1 MKWILIAQIV
11 YVIIVI
17 LTCLRIIYDTHNNSK
32 TLAYLLLVFIAPFI
46 GIIFYFSIGINYSKR
61 KMFSKKLSSDEDLMI
76 DIRENVF
83 KYSATVLDQNRVE
96 IGDSKFLSNLIL
108 SDTLSPLTE
117 NNQVKILVNG
127 EQKFPEVLAALT
139 SAKKHIHIEYYIY
152 EDDHIGK
159 QIEEILIQKASEG
172 VDVRFIYDDFGSSS
186 LRKRMAKN
194 LNRTGVESF
203 AFSKVKILL
212 LANRLNYRNHRKIIV
227 IDGVQAFVG
236 GINVSDKYSNN
247 EFNTDLYWRDMHLK
261 ICGAGVHYLQYLFL
275 CDWNFCAKQKLQS
288 TDEFFPKTFPVLAEA
303 NKLVQIVGS
312 GPDSDRPS
320 IMFAILQAI
329 QLAKSEILITTPYFI
344 PGDSIINSLITAA
357 LSGVKVKLLVPGISD
372 SKLVNLAGM
381 SYYGSLLNAGVD
393 VYLYQKGFVH
403 AKTMVV
409 DRSISMVGTA
419 NMDQRSFELNFEV
432 NAVIYDEEIGTQMS
446 QIFYTD
452 LKSANKIDVNEWNN
466 RTKWQNLQQQIAR
479 LFAPL
484 L

>member
-1 MKWILIAQIV
+1 MRWILIAEIV
-11 YVIIVI
+11 YFIVLI
-17 LTCLRIIYDTHNNSK
+17 FTCLRIIYDTHNNSK
-32 TLAYLLLVFIAPFI
+32 TLAYLLFVFIAPFI

-61 KMFSKKLSSDEDLMI
+61 KMFSKKLSSDENLLS
-76 DIRENVF
+76 DIRKNVF
-83 KYSATVLDQNRVE
+83 KYSASVLDANRLQ
-96 IGDSKFLSNLIL
+96 IGDSKFLSKLIL
-108 SDTLSPLTE
+108 NDTLSPLTE
-117 NNQVKILVNG
+117 NNQVTVLVNG
-127 EQKFPEVLAALT
+127 DEKFPEVIKMLQ
-139 SAKKHIHIEYYIY
+139 SAKRHIHIEYYIY

-159 QIEEILIQKASEG
+159 QIKEILIQKASEG

-194 LNRTGVESF
+194 LNKNGVQAY
-203 AFSKVKILL
+203 AFSKVRILM

-227 IDGVQAFVG
+227 VDGIQGFVG

-247 EFNTDLYWRDMHLK
+247 EFNKDLYWRDMHVK
-261 ICGAGVHYLQYLFL
+261 ICGPGVHYLQYLFL
-275 CDWNFCAKQKLQS
+275 CDWNFCAKQHLQS
-288 TDEFFPKTFPVLAEA
+288 TEEFFPKTWPVLADA
-303 NKLVQIVGS
+303 SKLVQIVGS

-344 PGDSIINSLITAA
+344 PGDSIINSLITAS
-357 LSGVKVKLLVPGISD
+357 LSGVKVKLLVPSISD

-381 SYYGSLLNAGVD
+381 SYYGTLLNAGVE

-403 AKTMVV
+403 AKTLVV
-409 DRSISMVGTA
+409 DQSISMVGTA

-432 NAVIYDEEIGTQMS
+432 NAVIYDPEIGIQMTE
-446 QIFYTD
+446 IFYND
-452 LKSANKIDVNEWNN
+452 LKDAKKIDVNEWNS
-466 RTKWQNLQQQIAR
+466 RSKWQNFQQQVAR